1 MLKLDS
7 GTENR
12 IKTVNHLS
20 DKKLITF
27 IKERGYDGIKDGLGQ
42 WMGGLFW
49 SKDELGIDFEL
60 CYGEHI

>member
-42 WMGGLFW
+42 
-49 SKDELGIDFEL
+49 
-60 CYGEHI
+60 